1 MDITSEG
8 RIQLREFQLDCCQL
22 GETLLQ
28 SIQNPSCHMFYQLG
42 RDIHLLFYNRIDGRI
57 VDRIVQFVTLH
68 SLLQWSRKNQIHNE
82 IVPHLRCL
90 LYTSDAAD
98 E

>member
-28 SIQNPSCHMFYQLG
+28 SIQNPSCRMFYQLG

-57 VDRIVQFVTLH
+57 AVSYTHLTLPT
-68 SLLQWSRKNQIHNE
+68 N
-82 IVPHLRCL
+82 
-90 LYTSDAAD
+90 
-98 E
+98 